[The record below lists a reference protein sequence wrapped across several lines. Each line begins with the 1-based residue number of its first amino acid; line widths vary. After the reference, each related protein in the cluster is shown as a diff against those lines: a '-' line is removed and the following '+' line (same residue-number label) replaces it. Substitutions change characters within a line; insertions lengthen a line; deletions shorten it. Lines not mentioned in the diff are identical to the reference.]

1 MALFRTNI
9 SWDNMTRDEMVYKFP
24 LKNGGRE
31 INKNSTLTVRES
43 QVAVFVHKGE
53 IADIFAPGM
62 YKLDTE
68 ILPILTKLASWK
80 YAFQT
85 PITLD
90 IYFVNTVQFTDC
102 RWGTKNPFIM
112 RDPEFGSVR
121 VRGFGSYAFRVDP
134 DNVDKFLKELFGTAS
149 SFKTSDIQNFL
160 KTVLVSY
167 ISDAISES
175 KISVLDIAANT
186 VEFNQLVRIKV
197 QEKFAELGLI
207 LTNLFIENVSVPE
220 EVEKALDE
228 RSKYGI
234 LGDSTDVMMKV
245 AAAEAMKDAAKNPG
259 NGAVGTGVGMG
270 AGFGIGSMM
279 AEAFKGV
286 GASKSSGSASTFA
299 CPSCGGDV
307 PTGAKF
313 CPECGKAVG
322 TRFCTECG
330 AKISGSAK
338 FCPECG
344 KKL

>member
-9 SWDNMTRDEMVYKFP
+9 SWDNMTKDEMVYKFP

-31 INKNSTLTVRES
+31 INKNSTLTVKES
-43 QVAVFVHKGE
+43 QVAIFVHKGE
-53 IADIFAPGM
+53 IADIFTPGL

-90 IYFVNTVQFTDC
+90 VYFINTVQFTDC

-134 DNVDKFLKELFGTAS
+134 DNADKFLKELFGTAS

-186 VEFNQLVRIKV
+186 VEFNQLVKIKV
-197 QEKFAELGLI
+197 QEKFSELGLI
-207 LTNLFIENVSVPE
+207 LTNLFIENISVPE

-234 LGDSTDVMMKV
+234 LGGSADVMMKV

-259 NGAVGTGVGMG
+259 NGVMGAGIGVG

-279 AEAFKGV
+279 AEAFKGAGV
-286 GASKSSGSASTFA
+286 SSPSGSASTFA
-299 CPSCGGDV
+299 CPSCGKNV

-313 CPECGKAVG
+313 CPECGKPVG
-322 TRFCTECG
+322 AKFCTECG
-330 AKISGSAK
+330 AKISGDAK